1 MINRFDGTTVLIS
14 GGAGGQGAAHMRAFL
29 REGANVVI
37 GDIADDRGA
46 ALVQDE
52 PRAEY
57 VHLDV
62 RSDDDWAAAVQVAED
77 RFGPLGVLVNNAG
90 VPSPAALIEHGK
102 VEDWRRILDVNL
114 TGQYLGIRAAVP
126 SLRRNGGGSIVN
138 IASMAADTGIA
149 FLSPYVASKWGVRG
163 LTQTAALELGRDNI
177 RVNAVHPGVI
187 RTPFITEAVTPDE
200 PPVSEI
206 FSPDALAITRIAEPE
221 EISNM
226 VLFLASSDA
235 AFATGSDF
243 VVDGGLLLGPAV
255 PREA

>member
-1 MINRFDGTTVLIS
+1 MTRRFAGTTVLIT
-14 GGAGGQGAAHMRAFL
+14 GGAGGQGAAHLRAFL
-29 REGANVVI
+29 DEGANVII
-37 GDIADDRGA
+37 GDVADDRGR
-46 ALVQDE
+46 ALVE
-52 PRAEY
+52 NEARAAF

-62 RSDDDWAAAVQVAED
+62 RSEDDWSAAVQAAEEL
-77 RFGPLGVLVNNAG
+77 FGPIGVLVNNAG
-90 VPSPAALIEHGK
+90 VPSPAVLIEHGR
-102 VEDWRRILDVNL
+102 VEDWRRILDINL

-149 FLSPYVASKWGVRG
+149 YLAPYVASKWGVRG

-177 RVNAVHPGVI
+177 RVNAVHPGVV
-187 RTPFITEAVTPDE
+187 RTPFITEPVTPDE

-206 FSPDALAITRIAEPE
+206 FSPDALAITRLAEPA
-221 EISNM
+221 EISRM
-226 VLFLASSDA
+226 VLFLASEDA

-255 PREA
+255 PKES

>member
-1 MINRFDGTTVLIS
+1 MAKRFEGKTVLIS
-14 GGAGGQGAAHMRAFL
+14 GGAGGQGAAHMRAYL

-37 GDIADDRGA
+37 GDIADERGA
-46 ALVQDE
+46 DLVRDE

-62 RSDDDWAAAVQVAED
+62 RSEDDWANAVRIAEA
-77 RFGPLGVLVNNAG
+77 RFGPIGVLVNNAG
-90 VPSPAALIEHGK
+90 IPSPAALIEHGH
-102 VEDWRRILDVNL
+102 VEDWRRIIDVNL
-114 TGQYLGIRAAVP
+114 TGQYLGIRAVVP

-149 FLSPYVASKWGVRG
+149 FLAPYVASKWGLRG
-163 LTQTAALELGRDNI
+163 LTQTAALELGRDGI
-177 RVNAVHPGVI
+177 RVNAIHPGVV
-187 RTPFITEAVTPDE
+187 RTPFITEPVTPDE

-206 FSPDALAITRIAEPE
+206 FSPEALAITRIAEPE

-226 VLFLASSDA
+226 VLFVTSDEAS
-235 AFATGSDF
+235 FATGSDF

-255 PREA
+255 PKEA

>member
-1 MINRFDGTTVLIS
+1 
-14 GGAGGQGAAHMRAFL
+14 MRAYL

-37 GDIADDRGA
+37 GDIADERGE
-46 ALVQDE
+46 ALVRDE
-52 PRAEY
+52 PRAAY

-62 RSDDDWAAAVQVAED
+62 RSEDDWADAVRTAET
-77 RFGPLGVLVNNAG
+77 RFGPIGVLVNNAG
-90 VPSPAALIEHGK
+90 VPSPAVLIEHGS
-102 VEDWRRILDVNL
+102 VQDWRRIIDINL

-149 FLSPYVASKWGVRG
+149 FLSPYVASKWGLRG
-163 LTQTAALELGRDNI
+163 LTQTAALELGRDGI
-177 RVNAVHPGVI
+177 RVNSIHPGVV
-187 RTPFITEAVTPDE
+187 RTPFITEPVTPAE

-226 VLFLASSDA
+226 VLFVTSDDA

-243 VVDGGLLLGPAV
+243 IVDGGLLLGPAV